1 MKIIRFVDE
10 KAIVRYGRP
19 LDDGFTKAVLLKG
32 DPYDG
37 FKETR
42 TKVAVHKLLAP
53 VDPAAILCVGLN
65 YRQHAV
71 ETHAPIPDEPVL
83 FMKNPAALNHPG
95 DPIIIPASCSH
106 PPEVD
111 YEVELAVVIKQTA
124 RDVKADE
131 ALAYVA
137 GYTIGNDVS
146 ARTWQKRR
154 SGGQWVRGKSFDTFC
169 PLGPVLVTPD
179 EIDDPQSLGLSCRLN
194 GKPLQEANTS
204 DMIFTVA
211 QLIEHL
217 SAGMTLVMGTVILTG
232 TPSGVGVARS
242 PQVFLKP
249 GDRLEL
255 SIDRIGTLVCP
266 VEGA

>member
-1 MKIIRFVDE
+1 MRIIRFVDQ
-10 KAIVRYGRP
+10 KAVIRYGRP
-19 LDDGFTKAVLLKG
+19 LDDTYTKAAILKG

-37 FKETR
+37 FQETR

-53 VDPAAILCVGLN
+53 VDPAAMLCIGLN

-71 ETHAPIPDEPVL
+71 ETGAPIPAEPVL

-95 DPIIIPASCSH
+95 DPVVIPACCGN
-106 PPEVD
+106 PNEVD
-111 YEVELAVVIKQTA
+111 YEVELAVVIRQAA

-146 ARTWQKRR
+146 ARTWQKSR

-179 EIDDPQSLGLSCRLN
+179 EIDDPQSLGLACRLN
-194 GKPLQEANTS
+194 GETMQQANTS

-211 QLIEHL
+211 QLIAHL
-217 SAGMTLVMGTVILTG
+217 STGMTLVPGTVILTG

-242 PQVFLKP
+242 PQIFLKD

-255 SIDRIGTLVCP
+255 TIDRIGTLVCP
-266 VEGA
+266 VEAA